1 MSPSPDGN
9 SSRALRADESR
20 RFLTRLWNLEN
31 DERPGFLI
39 GYTGPRLK
47 GGTPVRSALF
57 STEGKDTVRERLLDP
72 DKFLAAQLEEID
84 GQLAFRGDLVP
95 ALCPT
100 LGVIAIPSAFGC
112 EVVWWENDFP
122 SVRPLP
128 GEDPRRVRALSPPA
142 LKDGVLGRIL
152 DYSRL
157 FVERLGGRFPVRLSD
172 LQGPLDNAALILGH
186 TQLLEAVLTHPSEV
200 HHLLGMIT
208 DLMIAFA
215 RAQRDLVQGL
225 GAEFVPSGFQPWIP
239 DGSGLSIA
247 NDASVMLPP
256 ALHNEFSVPYLNRL
270 SEEFGGV
277 YVHSCGNW
285 THLFPSLDK
294 IRGLRGLEF
303 GASETPFGPVARHF
317 GGRTALA
324 CRIGQHRDLKYA
336 GMADYVARILKDR
349 TTNRGLFIHV
359 DITNGLV
366 DDSWPETDLDEIYG
380 LMDGAGRPA

>member
-1 MSPSPDGN
+1 M
-9 SSRALRADESR
+9 LRNIKVENR
-20 RFLTRLWNLEN
+20 EFLTRLWNLEN
-31 DERPGFLI
+31 NERPGFLI

-57 STEGKDTVRERLLDP
+57 STEGRITVRDRLLDP
-72 DKFLAAQLEEID
+72 DKFLEAQIEEIE
-84 GQLAFRGDLVP
+84 GQSKFRGDFVP

-122 SVRPLP
+122 SVHPLE
-128 GEDPRRVRALSPPA
+128 GDDPARVRDLNRPDVRA
-142 LKDGVLGRIL
+142 GVLGRIL

-157 FVERLGGRFPVRLSD
+157 FVERLGGRYPIRLAD

-186 TQLLEAVLTHPSEV
+186 TQLLEAVLTHPAEV
-200 HHLLGMIT
+200 HRLLGLVT

-215 RAQRDLVQGL
+215 KAQRDLVRGL

-239 DGSGLSIA
+239 DGAGISIA
-247 NDASVMLPP
+247 NDASIMLP
-256 ALHNEFSVPYLNRL
+256 ARLHDEFSVPYLNRL

-277 YVHSCGNW
+277 YIHSCGNW

-324 CRIGQHRDLKYA
+324 CRVGQHRDLKYA
-336 GMADYVARILKDR
+336 GMADYVAHILKER
-349 TTNRGLFIHV
+349 ITNRGLFIHI
-359 DITNGLV
+359 DITNGLI
-366 DDSWPETDLDEIYG
+366 DDAWPETDIDEIYR
-380 LMDGAGRPA
+380 LIDGAGHSIVSPKS